1 MDLIPKD
8 PLTWDPQ
15 QVAHWLKSKH
25 DVDGQIL
32 LFDMDHEAL
41 KNEFNIASFGKR
53 CKILKHIQTLRG
65 QVNHTAGS
73 PSGTLGHD
81 LESLQLSGSVATAP
95 APKHISIARL
105 ATTPI
110 AETSN
115 TRLAER
121 RFRDGAPETK
131 KIRMLTRPLRLLF
144 DNEPNVRQQSRSP
157 RQKRNTLNRKS
168 FQHPSDD
175 GEDGLSIGSSED
187 DDDESDY
194 DDEEDDDINVASS
207 NSNDNDDA
215 TNQDLSSYGH
225 YSQDE
230 DDEPLTKKILER
242 KENEPLVTRILQRKE
257 SAPLAKWIQ
266 QQKNLDQGKNSPP
279 LTPPT
284 HIKPV
289 PQFGGSGSKMGTG
302 SKLASGPTTAKR
314 RIAPTLV
321 KPGVASSSSST
332 TRHTSIF
339 PSSKPPTGSRSE
351 ATVKQSKVTSKK
363 ARRIESQLA
372 EIGMALQ
379 DIFFNKDGSAFDSD
393 DGDNWTVVKP
403 RATRKEELSTY
414 QKIVQTNI
422 RRILRM
428 PPIFEAPG
436 HVVYAPM
443 RKLAHKDV
451 PVRLG
456 KTPLALKSSTWDA
469 IFKDMHKDPT
479 PQRIAIKIGDY
490 DLTSINYAALTKGP
504 NHTPSSVHWAT
515 SKDDD
520 IVYPLYGDSD
530 ASEYTTD
537 EELYKEVAKE
547 EKELQGKRSGRI
559 KVPASNVKLSNDAVE
574 EIARIYISDR
584 KEVWARVERPK
595 LAQAARNLLKT
606 LRNKKDRQLYIERLE
621 ATIEALSLKRLAS
634 LLQAMEATSYRTAAE
649 VRKACKAL
657 DETINSMC
665 HEQWKHDIL
674 CGKEPLPDDVQNS
687 GSETKSSS
695 ISSKV
700 RQEPKRDPTSTQ
712 GSGEAASAV
721 ETDEEA
727 EERRQRE
734 LDAAFIDDSNYDEDG
749 HAEIDGDESGEDAD
763 GDVNMF
769 GAPQRPTKMPV
780 SASQRLIISK
790 PAQPVFHNTSAT
802 PGSLSL
808 PTPPF
813 TATSPQD
820 PPPLSD
826 LDIIG
831 DDVQH
836 PFDNDDDDDGDGD
849 DDDNNED
856 NRDDDQNG
864 AINQK
869 VPPRRRKESKKDKKK
884 RLAKKKR
891 RKTSKVSSPIY
902 VDLDDDDLEQSDRS
916 ISPSEKAV
924 RFKSTHNIHPP
935 RAPQS
940 LVKRESGLDQ
950 DRKSQKNPSSAGSAS
965 PLEVDMIPKSLVTA
979 TPRDDDDDAGTA
991 GVPQPA
997 TSVKP
1002 MKRPKWREELRSSG
1016 MTDNRLLA
1024 KLREISKS
1032 AHIGVN
1038 VVMEEPYISAWQEY
1052 IEWVEL
1058 DGGDSIDFKE
1068 FLAWKD
1074 EGNTTQIYREKARE
1088 VAQAQVAA
1096 DRTAALEAKKEKVA
1110 QEEQETREKKAK
1122 TSTREKE
1129 RASWEKRATD
1139 IENPSTVSE
1148 SSPRRSEGRKGKST
1162 TKRPPFTSHPETITI
1177 DSSDDPDSIQN
1188 LLPLP
1193 SRRATT
1199 KLGNESSSSLSSP
1212 DSKRP
1217 DRKRLQDLTESDT
1230 ASESAT
1236 GKASSDIEA
1245 RRLEKT
1251 LKKRPR
1257 VARNHFGDESPGI
1270 SSGDDRAFQLQ
1281 HGSRSKR
1288 RKAVVEDEAADVIIL
1303 RQNAAKN
1310 EEEYQKRIKDQEQ
1323 RAKIRGVA
1331 NPLLG
1336 DEVLINPG
1344 HKKTERAVVIPS
1356 FLTVNLKPHQ
1366 IDGLRFMWKN
1376 IVMFDGGCILAHSM
1390 GLGKTFQ
1397 VVAFIYVLLTE
1408 IHSGNKDIPGKL
1420 QAGRVL
1426 LLMPPIVLQNWADE
1440 FEKWIPPQHRKDVR
1454 VYKFVSN
1461 NTNTKE
1467 RIRMLEKWHADGGV
1481 FLMGY
1486 TMFRELS
1493 VTTKSNAA
1501 RNEDTSNRFKHLLL
1515 TPGPSMVFADEGH
1528 TIKNKNA
1535 KLSMAA
1541 KQIKSTARVILTGYP
1556 LQNRLEEYW
1565 CMVDFVRPKF
1575 LDDIA
1580 SFRAHYIRPISDGLH
1595 SDSSELER
1603 KISSK
1608 KLKVLTELI
1617 KNFVMRKDQSILR
1630 ASLPKKYEFVISC
1643 KLSTL
1648 QYYLYTQILPTFNTN
1663 GSANVLGNGQLLL
1676 TICNHPAAFK
1686 ASTKDISAKS
1696 ASTSV
1701 KASPAGN
1708 DSPSTTLNTVNG
1720 TITILDDSD
1729 EEPGEKEKEMVEALS
1744 QNKALARESW
1754 FNDISQ
1760 KNITDASHG
1769 FKVKIAIDI
1778 IRESRA
1784 INEKVLVFSRSI
1796 PTLDFLEYATRQ
1808 DGFKSMMLDGSTPIP
1823 DRQVM
1828 INDFNSNDYDLFL
1841 ISSGAGSQGV
1851 NLVSASR
1858 VIIFDV
1864 GWNPSHDEQAIARAF
1879 RYGQTRKVFVY
1890 RLHTFGTWEDK
1901 LYKTN
1906 LHKLGLSNRVVDKK
1920 NIFQAH
1926 SKTEMN
1932 MYFEPPPLLANNPQW
1947 VTEENVCA
1955 LFDKVD
1961 SDDPVLR
1968 SIIQTNK
1975 EQITHIVPQ
1984 SELVREVDS
1993 DLTEADMIDIKSM
2006 IEEEERR
2013 IKWAEE
2019 NPGVPFPPL
2028 PPMQAAAMGFATT
2041 PLVTGPQIRSP
2052 MPYSTML
2059 PPGSTSVTG
2068 PAMGMFAAS
2077 QLQGSHQYQRP
2088 YIYHPHLAVPPG
2100 PQPVSMSMMPQ
2111 VASSSA
2117 TPAKGSSQ
2125 RTTIMMP
2132 TFNPS
2137 ARRVPTSAAPAG
2149 LSAQTAINLIDAADY
2164 PIKNNNLVNAGRNGL
2179 GIQMPATGMQP
2190 RSQLHQ
2196 HSAQVPLA
2204 GNRSYGYDTPGI
2216 VNQLSGGS
2224 TANLLRGHAAEGS
2237 VGLNSGADG
2246 IIDATIPTTPTTSSP
2261 AVAPQPPPVGRAAK
2275 VGVATTTAS
2284 PALHAPTRQEP
2295 VPLPVSA
2302 PEPEVG
2308 SFQSVIQ
2315 HHRNGQMDPQ
2325 RTN

>member
-1 MDLIPKD
+1 
-8 PLTWDPQ
+8 
-15 QVAHWLKSKH
+15 
-25 DVDGQIL
+25 
-32 LFDMDHEAL
+32 MDHEAL

-53 CKILKHIQTLRG
+53 CKVLKHIQTLRG
-65 QVNHTAGS
+65 QVNHTTGS

-81 LESLQLSGSVATAP
+81 LESLQLFESVATVP
-95 APKHISIARL
+95 APEHISTARP
-105 ATTPI
+105 ATIPI
-110 AETSN
+110 VETTN

-121 RFRDGAPETK
+121 SFCDSTPEIK
-131 KIRMLTRPLRLLF
+131 KIRMLAKPLRLLF

-157 RQKRNTLNRKS
+157 RQKRDTSNRKYI
-168 FQHPSDD
+168 QHSDD
-175 GEDGLSIGSSED
+175 DSEDGLSIGSSED

-194 DDEEDDDINVASS
+194 NDEEDDDINVTSNNNNNN
-207 NSNDNDDA
+207 NSNGNHDA
-215 TNQDLSSYGH
+215 MNQDLSGYGH
-225 YSQDE
+225 HSRDE
-230 DDEPLTKKILER
+230 DDEPLAKKILEQ
-242 KENEPLVTRILQRKE
+242 KENEPLATRILQRKE
-257 SAPLAKWIQ
+257 NAPLAKRNQ
-266 QQKNLDQGKNSPP
+266 QQKNLDEGKNSPP
-279 LTPPT
+279 LTPSIY
-284 HIKPV
+284 IKPV
-289 PQFGGSGSKMGTG
+289 SQFGGSGSGSGSKMGTG
-302 SKLASGPTTAKR
+302 SKSESGSKLTSGPTAAKK

-321 KPGVASSSSST
+321 KPGVALSSSST
-332 TRHTSIF
+332 THHTSTP
-339 PSSKPPTGSRSE
+339 PSSKPSTGSRSE
-351 ATVKQSKVTSKK
+351 TTIKQSKATSKK

-372 EIGMALQ
+372 EIGMTLQ
-379 DIFFNKDGSAFDSD
+379 DIFFNKDGSAFESD
-393 DGDNWTVVKP
+393 DEDNWTVVKP
-403 RATRKEELSTY
+403 HAARRKELSTY

-422 RRILRM
+422 RRILRI

-443 RKLAHKDV
+443 RKSAHKDV

-456 KTPLALKSSTWDA
+456 KTSLALKSSTWDA
-469 IFKDMHKDPT
+469 IFKDVHKNST
-479 PQRIAIKIGDY
+479 SQRIAINIDDY
-490 DLTSINYAALTKGP
+490 DLTSINFATLTKGP

-547 EKELQGKRSGRI
+547 EKELQDKMSGRI

-595 LAQAARNLLKT
+595 LGRAARNLFKT
-606 LRNKKDRQLYIERLE
+606 LKDKKDRQLYIERLE
-621 ATIEALSLKRLAS
+621 ITIEALSLKRLTS
-634 LLQAMEATSYRTAAE
+634 LLQAMKDTSYRTAAE

-657 DETINSMC
+657 DETVDSMC

-674 CGKEPLPDDVQNS
+674 CGKEPLPDEVQNS
-687 GSETKSSS
+687 DSETKSSP

-700 RQEPKRDPTSTQ
+700 QQEPKRDPTSAQ
-712 GSGEAASAV
+712 GSGEATSAV

-727 EERRQRE
+727 EVRRQRE
-734 LDAAFIDDSNYDEDG
+734 LDAAFIDDSNYDEGSHGDS
-749 HAEIDGDESGEDAD
+749 DGDESGEDAD

-769 GAPQRPTKMPV
+769 GTPQRPSKMSV
-780 SASQRLIISK
+780 SASQRPIISK
-790 PAQPVFHNTSAT
+790 PAQPVFHSTSAT
-802 PGSLSL
+802 PDSLSL

-813 TATSPQD
+813 TATSPKD

-836 PFDNDDDDDGDGD
+836 HSDNDGDDGGDGGDGD
-849 DDDNNED
+849 NNDDN
-856 NRDDDQNG
+856 RGDDQND
-864 AINQK
+864 AIKQK
-869 VPPRRRKESKKDKKK
+869 ALLTRRKESKKDKKK
-884 RLAKKKR
+884 RLAKKKA
-891 RKTSKVSSPIY
+891 RKASQVSSPIY
-902 VDLDDDDLEQSDRS
+902 IDLDDDDLEQSGRS
-916 ISPSEKAV
+916 ISPSVKAA
-924 RFKSTHNIHPP
+924 RFKSTHNIHPLKAP
-935 RAPQS
+935 RS
-940 LVKRESGLDQ
+940 SVKRELGLDQ
-950 DRKSQKNPSSAGSAS
+950 DGKTQKNSSPAGSAS
-965 PLEVDMIPKSLVTA
+965 PLEIDMIPKSLVTA
-979 TPRDDDDDAGTA
+979 TSRDDDEDADA
-991 GVPQPA
+991 ASAPQPA

-1058 DGGDSIDFKE
+1058 DGGDSIEFKE

-1088 VAQAQVAA
+1088 VAQAQAAA
-1096 DRTAALEAKKEKVA
+1096 DRAAALESKKEKLA

-1122 TSTREKE
+1122 ALSREKE
-1129 RASWEKRATD
+1129 RASREKRATD

-1148 SSPRRSEGRKGKST
+1148 NSPRRSEGGKGKST
-1162 TKRPPFTSHPETITI
+1162 AKKPPFTSHPDTITI
-1177 DSSDDPDSIQN
+1177 DSSDDTDSIHA
-1188 LLPLP
+1188 LLPLS
-1193 SRRATT
+1193 SRRSTT
-1199 KLGNESSSSLSSP
+1199 KLGNESSSSSSSP
-1212 DSKRP
+1212 DPKHP

-1230 ASESAT
+1230 ASENAT
-1236 GKASSDIEA
+1236 DKDSSDIEA

-1257 VARNHFGDESPGI
+1257 VARNHFGDESPEI
-1270 SSGDDRAFQLQ
+1270 SSGDDRGFQLQ
-1281 HGSRSKR
+1281 PRSRSKR

-1323 RAKIRGVA
+1323 RAKIRGAA

-1344 HKKTERAVVIPS
+1344 HKKTERAVIIPS

-1376 IVMFDGGCILAHSM
+1376 IVMFDAGCILAHSM

-1420 QAGRVL
+1420 QGGRVL

-1440 FEKWIPPQHRKDVR
+1440 FEKWIPPQHRNDVR
-1454 VYKFVSN
+1454 VYKFASN

-1467 RIRMLEKWHADGGV
+1467 RIRLLEKWHADGGV

-1493 VTTKSNAA
+1493 VTTKNNAA

-1663 GSANVLGNGQLLL
+1663 GSVNVLGNGQLLL

-1696 ASTSV
+1696 ASTFV

-1708 DSPSTTLNTVNG
+1708 DSPSVTLNTVNG

-1754 FNDISQ
+1754 FNEINQ

-1808 DGFKSMMLDGSTPIP
+1808 AGFKSMMLDGSTPIP
-1823 DRQVM
+1823 
-1828 INDFNSNDYDLFL
+1828 
-1841 ISSGAGSQGV
+1841 AGSQGV

-1932 MYFEPPPLLANNPQW
+1932 MYFEPPPLPANNPQW
-1947 VTEENVCA
+1947 VNEENVCA
-1955 LFDKVD
+1955 LFDKID

-2028 PPMQAAAMGFATT
+2028 PPMQAAAMGFTTT
-2041 PLVTGPQIRSP
+2041 PLVAGPQIRSS

-2059 PPGSTSVTG
+2059 PPGSTSVPG
-2068 PAMGMFAAS
+2068 PAMGTFATS
-2077 QLQGSHQYQRP
+2077 QLQGGYQPQRP
-2088 YIYHPHLAVPPG
+2088 YIYRPHLAVPPG

-2117 TPAKGSSQ
+2117 SPAKGRSQ
-2125 RTTIMMP
+2125 RTTITMP
-2132 TFNPS
+2132 TSNPP
-2137 ARRVPTSAAPAG
+2137 AGRVPTSAAPAG

-2179 GIQMPATGMQP
+2179 SIQMPATGMQP
-2190 RSQLHQ
+2190 RSQQPQ
-2196 HSAQVPLA
+2196 HTAQAPLA
-2204 GNRSYGYDTPGI
+2204 LAGSRSYGYDTPEA
-2216 VNQLSGGS
+2216 VDQLSRG
-2224 TANLLRGHAAEGS
+2224 TAASLLRGHAAEGS
-2237 VGLNSGADG
+2237 VRPNPGAGG
-2246 IIDATIPTTPTTSSP
+2246 ITGATTSTTSTTSSP
-2261 AVAPQPPPVGRAAK
+2261 AVAPQPPLVGRAAK
-2275 VGVATTTAS
+2275 VGVTTTTAS
-2284 PALHAPTRQEP
+2284 PALHVPTRQEP
-2295 VPLPVSA
+2295 VPLHVSE

-2308 SFQSVIQ
+2308 SFQTVIQ
-2315 HHRNGQMDPQ
+2315 QHRDG
-2325 RTN
+2325 